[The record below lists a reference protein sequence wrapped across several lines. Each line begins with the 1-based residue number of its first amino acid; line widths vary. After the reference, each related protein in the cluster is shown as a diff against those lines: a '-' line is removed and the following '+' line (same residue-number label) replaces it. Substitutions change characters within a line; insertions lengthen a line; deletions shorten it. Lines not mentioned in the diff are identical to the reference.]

1 MMLRYSFDLPSEA
14 DAVERAVGQL
24 LDAGYRT
31 ADIMSPGMKQ
41 VGCRACGDLLAGF
54 IRKD

>member
-1 MMLRYSFDLPSEA
+1 MLRYSFDLPSEA